1 MDYQSFKQKAEE
13 GANLIPVYKEI
24 LADMETP
31 VSAFQKI
38 AMNAEYAYLLE
49 SVEGGENLGR
59 YSFLGSNPFI
69 IFRGKG
75 NVVEV
80 IRDGMVE
87 RFNGVDPLMH
97 LLGFMNEFHPARV
110 AELPGFFGGAV
121 GYIGYDYV
129 RCIENIPD
137 ANLDEIGLPDVL
149 FVITDTM
156 LVFDH
161 VRHTIKV
168 IANVWLRDDNIE
180 KAYQEAME
188 KIAAIIEKLKQPL
201 PAKNEIFPV
210 GDIIPEIDIQSNVT
224 KHEFVDNVLR
234 AKEYIASGD
243 VFQVVLSQRFSTAVK
258 ADALSLYR
266 ALRWVNPSPY
276 MFLLKF
282 GELSLIGSS
291 PELLVSVEDG
301 SVEARPIAG
310 TRPRGGTKQEDEA
323 YEKDLLSDPKELA
336 EHVMLVDLGRNDIGR
351 VCEYSSITLPEF
363 EIIERYSHVMHM
375 VTSVKGKLMQDKN
388 YLDALRACFP
398 AGTVTGAP
406 KVRAMEIIDELEM
419 SKRGAYA
426 GCVGYFSFS
435 GNMDT
440 CITIRTMVMSEGKV
454 FIQAGAGIV
463 ADSQP
468 EKEYEETINKAK
480 GMLKAVA
487 IAEELRPVQSEL
499 ITQRHK
505 EHKG

>member
-1 MDYQSFKQKAEE
+1 
-13 GANLIPVYKEI
+13 
-24 LADMETP
+24 
-31 VSAFQKI
+31 
-38 AMNAEYAYLLE
+38 
-49 SVEGGENLGR
+49 
-59 YSFLGSNPFI
+59 
-69 IFRGKG
+69 
-75 NVVEV
+75 
-80 IRDGMVE
+80 
-87 RFNGVDPLMH
+87 
-97 LLGFMNEFHPARV
+97 
-110 AELPGFFGGAV
+110 
-121 GYIGYDYV
+121 
-129 RCIENIPD
+129 
-137 ANLDEIGLPDVL
+137 
-149 FVITDTM
+149 
-156 LVFDH
+156 
-161 VRHTIKV
+161 
-168 IANVWLRDDNIE
+168 
-180 KAYQEAME
+180 
-188 KIAAIIEKLKQPL
+188 
-201 PAKNEIFPV
+201 
-210 GDIIPEIDIQSNVT
+210 
-224 KHEFVDNVLR
+224 
-234 AKEYIASGD
+234 
-243 VFQVVLSQRFSTAVK
+243 VLSQRFSTAVK

>member
-1 MDYQSFKQKAEE
+1 MNYHEFRQKAKD

-38 AMNAEYAYLLE
+38 ALDTEYAYLLE
-49 SVEGGENLGR
+49 SVEGGESLGR

-80 IRDGMVE
+80 SRDGKVE
-87 RFNGVDPLMH
+87 RFEGVDPLMH
-97 LLGFMNEFHPARV
+97 LLGFMNEFESARIP
-110 AELPGFFGGAV
+110 ELPRFFGGAV

-129 RCIENIPD
+129 RCIEDIPD
-137 ANLDEIGLPDVL
+137 TNQDLLNLPDVL
-149 FVITDTM
+149 FVITDTI

-168 IANVWLRDDNIE
+168 IANVWLRDGDIE
-180 KAYQEAME
+180 EAYQGAMD
-188 KIAAIIEKLKQPL
+188 KITGIIERLKQIL
-201 PAKNEIFPV
+201 PPKNEIFPIT
-210 GDIIPEIDIQSNVT
+210 DTISEIDIQSNVT
-224 KHEFVDNVLR
+224 KQGFEISVLK
-234 AKEYIASGD
+234 AKEYISAGD
-243 VFQVVLSQRFSTAVK
+243 IFQIVLSQRFQSPVK

-282 GELSLIGSS
+282 GKLSLIGSS
-291 PELLVSVEDG
+291 PELLVRVDEKIVET
-301 SVEARPIAG
+301 RPIAG
-310 TRPRGGTKQEDEA
+310 TRPRGKNKEEDEF

-336 EHVMLVDLGRNDIGR
+336 EHIMLVDLGRNDIGR
-351 VCEYSSITLPEF
+351 VCEYSSIILPEF
-363 EIIERYSHVMHM
+363 EIIERYSHVMHI

-406 KVRAMEIIDELEM
+406 KVRAMEIIDELET
-419 SKRGAYA
+419 SKRGPYA
-426 GCVGYFSFS
+426 GCIGYFSFS

-440 CITIRTMVMSEGKV
+440 CITIRTMVMYEEKV
-454 FIQAGAGIV
+454 YVQAGAGIV

-468 EKEYEETINKAK
+468 EKEYEETRNKAK

-487 IAEELRPVQSEL
+487 IAEQLYQ
-499 ITQRHK
+499 
-505 EHKG
+505 G

>member
-1 MDYQSFKQKAEE
+1 MMDYQEFKQKAKE
-13 GANLIPVYKEI
+13 GANLIPVFKEI

-38 AMNAEYAYLLE
+38 ATNTEYTYLLE
-49 SVEGGENLGR
+49 SVEGGESLGR

-69 IFRGKG
+69 IFRGKA
-75 NVVEV
+75 
-80 IRDGMVE
+80 DMVE
-87 RFNGVDPLMH
+87 IIKDGVIERFDGVDPLMH
-97 LLGFMNEFHPARV
+97 LLKFMNVFHPARV
-110 AELPGFFGGAV
+110 TGLPRFFGGAV

-137 ANLDEIGLPDVL
+137 TNPDEIGLPDVL
-149 FVITDTM
+149 FVITDTL

-168 IANVWLRDDNIE
+168 VANVWLREEDIE

-188 KIAAIIEKLKQPL
+188 KIDRIIEKLNQTL
-201 PAKNEIFPV
+201 PIKNEIFPV
-210 GDIIPEIDIQSNVT
+210 PNIIPEIDIQSNIT
-224 KHEFVDNVLR
+224 KSEFENNVLR

-243 VFQVVLSQRFSTAVK
+243 VFQVVLSQRFSAPVT

-291 PELLVSVEDG
+291 PELLVRVEDG
-301 SVEARPIAG
+301 GVEARPIAG
-310 TRPRGGTKQEDEA
+310 TRPRGETKLEDEA
-323 YEKDLLSDPKELA
+323 YEKELLSDPKELA

-351 VCEYSSITLPEF
+351 VCEYNSITLPEF

-375 VTSVKGKLMQDKN
+375 VTSVKGKLRHDKN

-440 CITIRTMVMSEGKV
+440 CITIRTMIMSDGKV
-454 FIQAGAGIV
+454 FVQAGAGIV

-487 IAEELRPVQSEL
+487 IAEELYASS
-499 ITQRHK
+499 
-505 EHKG
+505 

>member
-1 MDYQSFKQKAEE
+1 MDYQDFQQKAKD

-24 LADMETP
+24 IADMETP

-38 AMNAEYAYLLE
+38 AMDTGYAYLLE
-49 SVEGGENLGR
+49 SVEGGESLGR

-69 IFRGKG
+69 TFQGKG

-80 IRDGMVE
+80 SRDGKIE
-87 RFNGVDPLMH
+87 RFEGVDPLMH
-97 LLGFMNEFHPARV
+97 LLGFMNEFQSAR
-110 AELPGFFGGAV
+110 LPEFPRFFGGAV

-129 RCIENIPD
+129 RCIEDIPD
-137 ANLDEIGLPDVL
+137 TNPDSINLPDVL
-149 FVITDTM
+149 FVITDTI

-168 IANVWLRDDNIE
+168 IANVWLRDDDIE
-180 KAYQEAME
+180 AAYKRAMD
-188 KIAAIIEKLKQPL
+188 KIAGIIERLKEPL
-201 PAKNEIFPV
+201 PYRNEIFPV
-210 GDIIPEIDIQSNVT
+210 TNTIPEIDVQSNVT
-224 KHEFVDNVLR
+224 KSEFESQVLR
-234 AKEYIASGD
+234 IKEYIAAGD
-243 VFQVVLSQRFSTAVK
+243 IFQTVLSQRFQVPVK

-266 ALRWVNPSPY
+266 ALRWINPSPY

-291 PELLVSVEDG
+291 PELLVRVDDGMVET
-301 SVEARPIAG
+301 RPIAG
-310 TRPRGGTKQEDEA
+310 TRPRGKNKQEDEF
-323 YEKDLLSDPKELA
+323 YEKDLLADPKELA

-363 EIIERYSHVMHM
+363 EIIERYSHVMHI
-375 VTSVKGKLMQDKN
+375 VTSVKGKLAPDKN

-406 KVRAMEIIDELEM
+406 KVRAMEIIDELET
-419 SKRGAYA
+419 SKRGPYA
-426 GCVGYFSFS
+426 GCIGYFGFS

-440 CITIRTMVMSEGKV
+440 CITIRTMLMYERNVY
-454 FIQAGAGIV
+454 IQAGAGIV
-463 ADSQP
+463 ADSEP
-468 EKEYEETINKAK
+468 EKEYEETRNKAK

-487 IAEELRPVQSEL
+487 IAEQLY
-499 ITQRHK
+499 
-505 EHKG
+505 KG

>member
-1 MDYQSFKQKAEE
+1 MMDCQDFKQKAKE
-13 GANLIPVYKEI
+13 GANLIPVYREI

-38 AMNAEYAYLLE
+38 AMNTEYSYLLE
-49 SVEGGENLGR
+49 SVEGGESIGR

-69 IFRGKG
+69 IFQGKG
-75 NVVEV
+75 DVAEISRAGV
-80 IRDGMVE
+80 VE
-87 RFNGVDPLMH
+87 RFEGVDPLVH
-97 LLGFMNEFHPARV
+97 LLGFMNEFQSARLP
-110 AELPGFFGGAV
+110 ELPRFFGGAV

-137 ANLDEIGLPDVL
+137 TNPDSINLPDVL
-149 FVITDTM
+149 FVITDTI

-168 IANVWLRDDNIE
+168 VANVWLKNDDDIE
-180 KAYQEAME
+180 KAYYEAIN
-188 KIAAIIEKLKQPL
+188 KITGIIERLKQPL
-201 PAKNEIFPV
+201 PVRNEIFPV
-210 GDIIPEIDIQSNVT
+210 TDIVPEIDIQSNIT
-224 KHEFVDNVLR
+224 KSEFESNALK

-243 VFQVVLSQRFSTAVK
+243 IFQVVLSQRFQSPVR

-282 GELSLIGSS
+282 GKLSLIGSS
-291 PELLVSVEDG
+291 PELLVRVDDGVVET
-301 SVEARPIAG
+301 RPIAG
-310 TRPRGGTKQEDEA
+310 TRPRGKTKQEDEA

-336 EHVMLVDLGRNDIGR
+336 EHIMLVDLGRNDVGR
-351 VCEYSSITLPEF
+351 VCEYNSITLPEF
-363 EIIERYSHVMHM
+363 EIIEKYSHVMHM

-406 KVRAMEIIDELEM
+406 KVRAMEIIDELET
-419 SKRGAYA
+419 SKRGPYA
-426 GCVGYFSFS
+426 GCIGYFGFS

-440 CITIRTMVMSEGKV
+440 CITIRTMVAYGEKV
-454 FIQAGAGIV
+454 YVQAGAGIV

-468 EKEYEETINKAK
+468 EKEYEETVNKAK

-487 IAEELRPVQSEL
+487 IAEQLYGNRLE
-499 ITQRHK
+499 
-505 EHKG
+505 